1 MHDLT
6 NPAGLDGLQFYFGKD
21 FTDGVMEYQIG
32 RMVHIGARFVDE
44 YQFVAVI
51 VAHEAGSRIDDEAG
65 TADDEHIGM
74 TDVV

>member
-1 MHDLT
+1 
-6 NPAGLDGLQFYFGKD
+6 
-21 FTDGVMEYQIG
+21 MEYQIG